1 MKYGIHLPQFGGAP
15 EQIARAARRAEQTGY
30 ASVWVSDHILMPA
43 TGGSLPALE
52 IMEPVTVLAYAAA
65 VTSTIRLGTSVLVL
79 PYRNAIHLA
88 KELATLDRLSGGRVI
103 LGAGSGW
110 LEPEFR
116 ALGAPYERRGL
127 YTDEAIRLMR
137 ALWADPAPSFRGEF
151 FNLDGMR
158 FGPRPEKGRIPIWVG
173 GLSRRAV
180 RRAVELGDG
189 YHGTRMRPE
198 QFAERLQWI
207 RELEAKRGRTLD
219 GFAITHRVYTGFAEK
234 WTETGGY
241 VEGILAP
248 PGELRAYLA
257 RFEELGVEELLIT
270 PLGAERSLDAFLDRF
285 DRDVRG
291 V

>member
-1 MKYGIHLPQFGGAP
+1 MKYGIHLPQFGSRP
-15 EQIARAARRAEQTGY
+15 EQIAQVARRAEQTGY
-30 ASVWVSDHILMPA
+30 TSVWVSDHILMPA
-43 TGGSLPALE
+43 AGGSLPALE

-88 KELATLDRLSGGRVI
+88 KELATLDRLSSGRVI
-103 LGAGSGW
+103 VGVGSGW
-110 LEPEFR
+110 LESEFR
-116 ALGAPYERRGL
+116 ALGAPYERRGR

-137 ALWADPAPSFRGEF
+137 ELWANPTPSVRGEF
-151 FNLDGMR
+151 FNLEGMR
-158 FGPRPEKGRIPIWVG
+158 FGPRPDAGRIPIWVG
-173 GLSRRAV
+173 GLSRRAM

-198 QFAERLQWI
+198 QFAERLGWI
-207 RELEAKRGRTLD
+207 REIAAEHGRSLD
-219 GFAITHRVYTGFAEK
+219 GFTLTHRVYAGFADK

-241 VEGILAP
+241 VEGIMAP
-248 PGELRAYLA
+248 PPELRAYLA
-257 RFEELGVEELLIT
+257 GFEDLGVEEILIT

-285 DRDVRG
+285 DKEVRS

>member
-1 MKYGIHLPQFGGAP
+1 MKYGIHLPQFGATP
-15 EQIARAARRAEQTGY
+15 EQIAHVARRAEQTGY

-43 TGGSLPALE
+43 AGGSLSALE
-52 IMEPVTVLAYAAA
+52 IMEPITVLAFAAA

-88 KELATLDRLSGGRVI
+88 KELATLDRLAGGRVI
-103 LGAGSGW
+103 VGVGSGW

-116 ALGAPYERRGL
+116 ALGAPYERRGR

-137 ALWADPAPSFRGEF
+137 ELWANPAPGFRGEF

-158 FGPRPEKGRIPIWVG
+158 FGPRPAAGRIPIWVG
-173 GLSRRAV
+173 GLSRRAI

-189 YHGTRMRPE
+189 YHGTRMSPE
-198 QFAERLQWI
+198 KFGERVKWI
-207 RELEAKRGRTLD
+207 REIAAECGRTLA
-219 GFAITHRVYTGFAEK
+219 GFALTHRVYAGFADK

-248 PGELRAYLA
+248 PAELRAYLA
-257 RFEELGVEELLIT
+257 RFEELGVTEILIT
-270 PLGAERSLDAFLDRF
+270 PLGAERGLDAFLDRF
-285 DRDVRG
+285 DREVRG